1 MSDAYASTPRLN
13 SCTRIAHSPG
23 PINHQPPCCG
33 ARPSGIMSKAEE
45 GTIIPFKA
53 ADHSQGRSR
62 VLDRGYANFGELR
75 FHAAGYP
82 GGEVLPASIYKQL
95 AFGTPQGGRP
105 SLEETRLPCCSR
117 TDGRS
122 AAQSVRSF
130 VTKASPPSKE
140 RRCSPSRKPCPHR
153 PPRYPSPAR
162 DSFPEEGG
170 VTATESPENTEPV
183 GNPACN
189 HKEKTD

>member
-1 MSDAYASTPRLN
+1 MRQRYEYLSPRSNPAVIFGCPLLHH
-13 SCTRIAHSPG
+13 SWADPPSWAARARIVLADLKVLRTG
-23 PINHQPPCCG
+23 G
-33 ARPSGIMSKAEE
+33 RPSHLI
-45 GTIIPFKA
+45 F
-53 ADHSQGRSR
+53 R
-62 VLDRGYANFGELR
+62 ELR
-75 FHAAGYP
+75 FHAVGYP
-82 GGEVLPASIYKQL
+82 GGEVLPASTYKQL

-105 SLEETRLPCCSR
+105 PLEETRLPCCSR

-140 RRCSPSRKPCPHR
+140 RRCSPSRKPCSHP

-170 VTATESPENTEPV
+170 VTATESPGNTEPV
-183 GNPACN
+183 GKSGMQPQGEN
-189 HKEKTD
+189 